1 MTFHW
6 APSLLEAHR
15 FAITGMRAKRAKVR
29 QASRLLV
36 AFLLDAATW
45 AVRDCTADLYHEENC
60 LWLWLREQFG
70 LAPSELLHSATLE
83 IVGLAL
89 LVGLYL
95 TFRYVFPRSSRL
107 TEGSKQ

>member
-1 MTFHW
+1 MR
-6 APSLLEAHR
+6 LLRILLAL
-15 FAITGMRAKRAKVR
+15 
-29 QASRLLV
+29 LLV

-95 TFRYVFPRSSRL
+95 TLRYVFPRSSRL